1 MSFTDLFF
9 MALLMV
15 RELIID
21 YPHISAA
28 IILTVILVWGL
39 ALRNRIDP
47 HNWKRVRKQAFV
59 LTLIS
64 GVAAFFLL
72 PIFFHSGL
80 KHMNYLTDWLFH
92 IASTTSIMVYV
103 WLITV
108 PALLMWCSCGKNKA

>member
-9 MALLMV
+9 MAILMV

-28 IILTVILVWGL
+28 IILTVILIWGL

-47 HNWKRVRKQAFV
+47 RNWKRVRKQAFV
-59 LTLIS
+59 VTLIS

-72 PIFFHSGL
+72 PIFFHSG
-80 KHMNYLTDWLFH
+80 
-92 IASTTSIMVYV
+92 
-103 WLITV
+103 
-108 PALLMWCSCGKNKA
+108 